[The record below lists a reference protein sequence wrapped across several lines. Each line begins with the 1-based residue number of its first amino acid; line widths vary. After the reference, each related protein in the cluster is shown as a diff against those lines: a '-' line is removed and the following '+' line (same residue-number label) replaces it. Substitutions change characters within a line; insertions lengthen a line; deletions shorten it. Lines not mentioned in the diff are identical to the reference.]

1 MTGDLGGR
9 REALVARD
17 QLSLGEVRFGAV
29 AVSNSELRVGTTRN
43 TSLYATNCIQVGH
56 EPRYV

>member
-29 AVSNSELRVGTTRN
+29 AVSNSELRVGTTKSTGLSIDN
-43 TSLYATNCIQVGH
+43 SYEVVTFH
-56 EPRYV
+56 